1 MIIAIISDIHANLEA
16 LTVAINFILERNASK
31 ILCCGDIVGYGPD
44 PSSCIN
50 LLRRYDFKS
59 VYGNHDK
66 AILTDSIGI
75 YFNEDAIV
83 ALNIQKNLINAE
95 QIGFIKKLPF
105 TISEDEY
112 ILTHSFLSKQSP
124 YKYVYDEK
132 TATENMALTRKRILF
147 IGHSHIPG
155 FVVFEGEKVT
165 FMNAFNNIS
174 INIEKGKRYLVNVGS
189 IGQSRDGNPQLSV
202 CIYDTEDNFIEIV
215 RLPYRVDLTVKKM
228 IELGFP
234 KNLYKRLSLGL

>member
-95 QIGFIKKLPF
+95 QN
-105 TISEDEY
+105 EY

-165 FMNAFNNIS
+165 FMNAFNNIR